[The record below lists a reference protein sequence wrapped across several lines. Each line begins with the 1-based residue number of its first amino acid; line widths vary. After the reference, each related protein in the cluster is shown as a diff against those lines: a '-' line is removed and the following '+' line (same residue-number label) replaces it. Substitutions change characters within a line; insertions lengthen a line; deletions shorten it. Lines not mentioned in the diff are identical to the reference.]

1 MQTRFTVAK
10 IALSN
15 TALSFDTEYS
25 YNLPQH
31 LVCKAQPG
39 LRVIVPFGRGNRRR
53 LGFITR
59 LYECDHMREELKNVI
74 SIADEQPLVNEE
86 MLKLIFWLKENT
98 FCTYFEA
105 YKTLVPIGFD
115 YNLSTHYKAVNAYI
129 DAELT
134 EEEQSLFNAF
144 MLAENQREKDI
155 LMEARGDLKKKA
167 VVESLIEKGVIEEV
181 DALKRKVGDGTV
193 RMVKLTSGF
202 LDAEVGGKITP
213 KQQQVI
219 DLLAQCE
226 SASINEICYMLG
238 VTQSIIKRLIQNG
251 ICETYDAEVLRTPN
265 FKETKRQDPESI
277 ILNDDQQKVFLG
289 ILKLVKKSKACGS
302 LLHGVTGSGKTSVF
316 IRLIHEVLKLQK
328 TALMLVPEI
337 SLTPQTVMKFRS
349 LFGETVAVIH
359 SNLSLGQR
367 VDEFKRIKSGDAR
380 IVIGTRSAV
389 FAPLDNIGIII
400 IDEEGEHTYK
410 SENSPRYHARDV
422 AIQRCGYHNAV
433 LLLASAT
440 PSIESYYY
448 AKSGR
453 FHLFELPNRYN
464 KTALPRVITV
474 DMQRELEDG
483 NDSLLSRSLKEA
495 IEDNLKRNEQ
505 SILFL
510 NRRGFNTY
518 VTCLD
523 CRMPVECPNCN
534 IPLTYHKKNNR
545 LMCHYCGYSRAKV
558 TECEHCHSTHLK
570 ATGVGTQRVEDEV
583 ERLFPNA
590 RVLRM
595 DADTT
600 TSRYSYE
607 KYFDAFE
614 RHEYD
619 IMLGT
624 QMIAKGIDFEN
635 VTLVGVLSLDRS
647 LYSGGFQSYEKT
659 FSLLTQV
666 VGRSGRGSKKGV
678 AFIQTFSPEHYV
690 IALAS
695 KQDYKEFYA
704 GEIELRRA
712 LTYPPFCD
720 ICVVGISSEINDEA
734 QRSAN
739 EFIKIL
745 KQNIKALDYKM
756 PLRVLGPSPCVMTR
770 INGRFRHRIII
781 KCKNNSVFRTLMS
794 KTLIDAAKSKVFC
807 NTRFFAD
814 INGDTGA

>member
-10 IALSN
+10 IALSG

-25 YNLPQH
+25 YNLPQS
-31 LVCKAQPG
+31 LADKALPG
-39 LRVIVPFGRGNRRR
+39 SRVIVPFGRGNRKR

-59 LYECDHMREELKNVI
+59 IYECEHMREELKNVI
-74 SIADEQPLVNEE
+74 SLADEQPLVNDE
-86 MLKLIFWLKENT
+86 MLKIIFWLKENT

-105 YKTLVPIGFD
+105 YKTLVPIGYD
-115 YNLSTHYKAVNAYI
+115 YNISTHYKAVNAHI
-129 DAELT
+129 DAELS
-134 EEEQSLFNAF
+134 EDEQSLFNAF
-144 MLAENQREKDI
+144 MLAESQREKDL
-155 LMEARGDLKKKA
+155 LMETRGNPEKKA
-167 VVESLIEKGVIEEV
+167 LVESLIEKGVIEEA
-181 DALKRKVGDGTV
+181 DILKRKVGDETI
-193 RMVKLTSGF
+193 RMVKLTNAF

-213 KQQQVI
+213 KQQQII
-219 DLLAQCE
+219 DLLSQCE
-226 SASINEICYMLG
+226 TASIKEICYMLG

-251 ICETYDAEVLRTPN
+251 ICETYDAEVLRTPD
-265 FKETKRQDPESI
+265 FKETERIDPESI
-277 ILNDDQQKVFLG
+277 ILNEDQQKVFQG
-289 ILKLVKKSKACGS
+289 ILELVKQSKPCGS
-302 LLHGVTGSGKTSVF
+302 VLYGVTGSGKTSVF
-316 IRLIHEVLKLQK
+316 IKLIHEVLRSGK

-367 VDEFKRIKSGDAR
+367 VDEFKRIKSGEAR

-422 AIQRCGYHNAV
+422 AVQRCGHHGAV

-453 FHLFELPNRYN
+453 FHLFELPYRYN
-464 KTALPRVITV
+464 KTSLPRVITV
-474 DMQRELEDG
+474 DMQAEAQDG
-483 NDSLLSRSLKEA
+483 NDSLFSRSLKEA
-495 IEDNLKRNEQ
+495 INENLKKHEQ
-505 SILFL
+505 SILLL

-518 VTCLD
+518 VTCLE
-523 CRMPVECPNCN
+523 CRTPVECPNCN

-545 LMCHYCGYSRAKV
+545 LMCHYCGYTRGNV

-600 TSRYSYE
+600 SSRYSYE
-607 KYFDAFE
+607 KYFDAFAKG
-614 RHEYD
+614 EYD

-624 QMIAKGIDFEN
+624 QMIAKGLDFEN

-647 LYSGGFQSYEKT
+647 LYTGGFQSYEKT

-690 IALAS
+690 INLAS
-695 KQDYKEFYA
+695 KQDYKEFYE

-712 LTYPPFCD
+712 LVYPPFCD

-734 QRSAN
+734 QRSSQ
-739 EFIKIL
+739 EFINIL
-745 KQNIKALDYKM
+745 KQNITELRYKM

-781 KCKNNSVFRTLMS
+781 KCKNNSAFRSLMS
-794 KTLIDAAKSKVFC
+794 KTLIDASKSKVFC
-807 NTRFFAD
+807 NTRLFAD
-814 INGDTGA
+814 INGDTGI

>member
-10 IALSN
+10 IALSG
-15 TALSFDTEYS
+15 TALSFDTQYS
-25 YNLPQH
+25 YNMPQG
-31 LVCKAQPG
+31 LVSKAQPG
-39 LRVIVPFGRGNRRR
+39 SRVIVPFGRGNRKR

-74 SIADEQPLVNEE
+74 SIVDEQPLVNEE

-105 YKTLVPIGFD
+105 YKTLVPIGYD
-115 YNLSTHYKAVNAYI
+115 YNLSTHYKAVNAYV
-129 DAELT
+129 DAELS
-134 EEEQSLFNAF
+134 EDEQSLFNAF
-144 MLAENQREKDI
+144 MLAESQREKDL
-155 LMEARGDLKKKA
+155 LMDSRGDAKKKA
-167 VVESLIEKGVIEEV
+167 LVEALIEKGVIEEA
-181 DALKRKVGDGTV
+181 DILKRKVGDETI
-193 RMVKLTSGF
+193 RMVKLTNAF

-226 SASINEICYMLG
+226 TASIKEICYMLG

-251 ICETYDAEVLRTPN
+251 ICETYDAEVLRTPD
-265 FKETKRQDPESI
+265 FKETERKDPESI
-277 ILNDDQQKVFLG
+277 ILNEDQQRVFLG
-289 ILKLVKKSKACGS
+289 ILELVKQSKPCGS
-302 LLHGVTGSGKTSVF
+302 LLYGVTGSGKTSVF
-316 IRLIHEVLKLQK
+316 IKLIHEVLKSGK

-367 VDEFKRIKSGDAR
+367 VDEFKRIKSGEAR

-422 AIQRCGYHNAV
+422 AIQRCGHHGAT

-448 AKSGR
+448 ARSGR
-453 FHLFELPNRYN
+453 FHLFELSNRYN
-464 KTALPRVITV
+464 KTSLPRVITV
-474 DMQRELEDG
+474 DMQAEAQDG
-483 NDSLLSRSLKEA
+483 NDSLFSRSLKSA
-495 IEDNLKRNEQ
+495 IDENLKKHEQ
-505 SILFL
+505 SILLL

-518 VTCLD
+518 ITCLE
-523 CRMPVECPNCN
+523 CRTPVECPNCN

-545 LMCHYCGYSRAKV
+545 LMCHYCGYTRSNV

-600 TSRYSYE
+600 SSRYSYE
-607 KYFDAFE
+607 KYFDSFAKG
-614 RHEYD
+614 EYD

-624 QMIAKGIDFEN
+624 QMIAKGLDFEN

-647 LYSGGFQSYEKT
+647 LYTGGFQSYEKT

-690 IALAS
+690 INLAS
-695 KQDYKEFYA
+695 KQDYKEFYE
-704 GEIELRRA
+704 GEIELRHA

-734 QRSAN
+734 QRSSQ
-739 EFIKIL
+739 EFINIL
-745 KQNIKALDYKM
+745 KQNITELNYKM

-781 KCKNNSVFRTLMS
+781 KCKNNSAFRALMS

-807 NTRFFAD
+807 NTRLFAD
-814 INGDTGA
+814 INGDTGI

>member
-10 IALSN
+10 IALSG
-15 TALSFDTEYS
+15 TALSFDTQYS
-25 YNLPQH
+25 YNMPQS
-31 LVCKAQPG
+31 LVSKAQPG
-39 LRVIVPFGRGNRRR
+39 SRVIVPFGRGNRKR
-53 LGFITR
+53 LGFITS
-59 LYECDHMREELKNVI
+59 LYECGHMREELKNVI
-74 SIADEQPLVNEE
+74 SIVDEQPLVNEE

-105 YKTLVPIGFD
+105 YKTLVPIGYD
-115 YNLSTHYKAVNAYI
+115 YNLSTHYKAVNAYVE
-129 DAELT
+129 AELS
-134 EEEQSLFNAF
+134 EDEQSLFNAF
-144 MLAENQREKDI
+144 MLAESQREKDL
-155 LMEARGDLKKKA
+155 LMDFSGDAKKK
-167 VVESLIEKGVIEEV
+167 VLVEALIEKGVIEEA
-181 DALKRKVGDGTV
+181 DILKRKVGDETI
-193 RMVKLTSGF
+193 RMVKLTNAF

-226 SASINEICYMLG
+226 TASIKEICYMLG

-251 ICETYDAEVLRTPN
+251 ICETYDAEVLRTPD
-265 FKETKRQDPESI
+265 FKETERKDPESI
-277 ILNDDQQKVFLG
+277 VLNEDQQRVFLG
-289 ILKLVKKSKACGS
+289 ILELVKQSKPCGS

-316 IRLIHEVLKLQK
+316 IKLIHEVLKSGK

-367 VDEFKRIKSGDAR
+367 VDEFKRIKSGEAR

-422 AIQRCGYHNAV
+422 AIQRCGHHSAV

-448 AKSGR
+448 ARSGR

-464 KTALPRVITV
+464 KTSLPRVITV
-474 DMQRELEDG
+474 DMQAEVQDG
-483 NDSLLSRSLKEA
+483 NDSLFSRSLKSA
-495 IEDNLKRNEQ
+495 IDENLKRHEQ
-505 SILFL
+505 SILLL

-518 VTCLD
+518 VTCLE
-523 CRMPVECPNCN
+523 CRTPVECPNCN

-545 LMCHYCGYSRAKV
+545 LMCHYCGYTRSKV
-558 TECEHCHSTHLK
+558 TECDHCHSTHLK

-600 TSRYSYE
+600 SSRYSYE
-607 KYFDAFE
+607 KYFDSFAKG
-614 RHEYD
+614 EYD

-624 QMIAKGIDFEN
+624 QMIAKGLDFEN

-647 LYSGGFQSYEKT
+647 LYAGGFQSYEKT

-666 VGRSGRGSKKGV
+666 VGRSGRGSKKGL

-690 IALAS
+690 INLAS
-695 KQDYKEFYA
+695 KQDYKEFYE
-704 GEIELRRA
+704 GEIELRHA

-720 ICVVGISSEINDEA
+720 ICVVGISSEVNDEA
-734 QRSAN
+734 QRSSQ
-739 EFIKIL
+739 EFINIL
-745 KQNIKALDYKM
+745 KKNITELKYKM

-781 KCKNNSVFRTLMS
+781 KCKNNSAFRALMG
-794 KTLIDAAKSKVFC
+794 KTLIDASKSKVFC
-807 NTRFFAD
+807 NTRLFVD
-814 INGDTGA
+814 INGDTGI

>member
-10 IALSN
+10 IALSG

-25 YNLPQH
+25 YNLPQS
-31 LVCKAQPG
+31 LASKALPG
-39 LRVIVPFGRGNRRR
+39 SRVIVPFGRGNRKRV
-53 LGFITR
+53 GFITR
-59 LYECDHMREELKNVI
+59 LYECDRMREELKNII
-74 SIADEQPLVNEE
+74 SVVDVQPLVNEE
-86 MLKLIFWLKENT
+86 MLRLIFWLKDNT

-105 YKTLVPIGFD
+105 YKTIVPIGYN
-115 YNLSTHYKAVNAYI
+115 YNLSTHYKAVNAHI
-129 DAELT
+129 DAELSKD
-134 EEEQSLFNAF
+134 EQSLFDAF
-144 MLAENQREKDI
+144 MLAENQREKDL
-155 LMEARGDLKKKA
+155 LMAYNGDPEKKA
-167 VVESLIEKGVIEEV
+167 LVEALIEKGVIEEADV
-181 DALKRKVGDGTV
+181 LKRKVGDETI
-193 RMVKLTSGF
+193 RMVKLTNAF

-213 KQQQVI
+213 KQQQII

-226 SASINEICYMLG
+226 TASIKEICYMLG

-251 ICETYDAEVLRTPN
+251 ICEIYEAEVLRTPN
-265 FKETKRQDPESI
+265 FKETDRIDPESI
-277 ILNDDQQKVFLG
+277 ILNDDQQRVFLG
-289 ILKLVKKSKACGS
+289 ILELIRLSKPCGS
-302 LLHGVTGSGKTSVF
+302 LLYGVTGSGKTSVF
-316 IRLIHEVLKLQK
+316 IKLIHEVLKSGK
-328 TALMLVPEI
+328 TALMLIPEI

-367 VDEFKRIKSGDAR
+367 VDEFKRIRSGDAR

-400 IDEEGEHTYK
+400 MDEEGEHTYK

-422 AIQRCGYHNAV
+422 AIQRCGHHGAV

-453 FHLFELPNRYN
+453 FHLFELPKRYN
-464 KTALPRVITV
+464 KTSLPRVITV
-474 DMQRELEDG
+474 DMQTEVQDG
-483 NDSLLSRSLKEA
+483 NNSLFSRSLKDA

-505 SILFL
+505 SILLL

-570 ATGVGTQRVEDEV
+570 ATGIGTQRVEDEV

-600 TSRYSYE
+600 SSRYSYE
-607 KYFDAFE
+607 KYFDAFAKG
-614 RHEYD
+614 EYD

-624 QMIAKGIDFEN
+624 QMIAKGLDFEN

-647 LYSGGFQSYEKT
+647 LYTGGFQSYEKT

-690 IALAS
+690 ISLAS
-695 KQDYKEFYA
+695 KQDYKKFYE

-734 QRSAN
+734 QKSSQ
-739 EFIKIL
+739 EFINIL
-745 KQNIKALDYKM
+745 KQNIDELNYKM
-756 PLRVLGPSPCVMTR
+756 PMRVLGPSPCIMTR

-781 KCKNNSVFRTLMS
+781 KCKNNSAFRSLMS
-794 KTLIDAAKSKVFC
+794 KTLVDASKSKVFC
-807 NTRFFAD
+807 NTRLFAD
-814 INGDTGA
+814 INGDTGI

>member
-10 IALSN
+10 IALSG

-25 YNLPQH
+25 YNLPQS
-31 LVCKAQPG
+31 LASKALPG
-39 LRVIVPFGRGNRRR
+39 SRVIVPFGRGNRKRV
-53 LGFITR
+53 GFITR
-59 LYECDHMREELKNVI
+59 LYECDRMREELKNII
-74 SIADEQPLVNEE
+74 SVVDVQPLVNEE
-86 MLKLIFWLKENT
+86 MLRLIFWLKDNT

-105 YKTLVPIGFD
+105 YKTIVPIGYD
-115 YNLSTHYKAVNAYI
+115 YNLSTHYKAVNAHI
-129 DAELT
+129 DAELSKD
-134 EEEQSLFNAF
+134 EQSLFDAF
-144 MLAENQREKDI
+144 MLAENQREKDL
-155 LMEARGDLKKKA
+155 LMAYNGDPEKKA
-167 VVESLIEKGVIEEV
+167 LVEALIEKGVIEEADV
-181 DALKRKVGDGTV
+181 LKRKVGDETI
-193 RMVKLTSGF
+193 RMVKLTNAF

-213 KQQQVI
+213 KQQQII

-226 SASINEICYMLG
+226 TASIKEICYMLG

-251 ICETYDAEVLRTPN
+251 ICEIYEAEVLRTPN
-265 FKETKRQDPESI
+265 FKETDRIDPESI
-277 ILNDDQQKVFLG
+277 ILNDDQQRVFLG
-289 ILKLVKKSKACGS
+289 ILELIRLSKPCGS
-302 LLHGVTGSGKTSVF
+302 LLYGVTGSGKTSVF
-316 IRLIHEVLKLQK
+316 IKLIHEVLKSGK
-328 TALMLVPEI
+328 TALMLIPEI

-367 VDEFKRIKSGDAR
+367 VDEFKRIRSGDAR

-400 IDEEGEHTYK
+400 MDEEGEHTYK

-422 AIQRCGYHNAV
+422 AIQRCGHHGAV

-453 FHLFELPNRYN
+453 FHLFELPKRYN
-464 KTALPRVITV
+464 KTSLPRVITV
-474 DMQRELEDG
+474 DMQTEVQDG
-483 NDSLLSRSLKEA
+483 NNSLFSRSLKDA

-505 SILFL
+505 SILLL

-600 TSRYSYE
+600 SSRYSYE
-607 KYFDAFE
+607 KYFDAFAKG
-614 RHEYD
+614 EYD

-624 QMIAKGIDFEN
+624 QMIAKGLDFEN

-647 LYSGGFQSYEKT
+647 LYTGGFQSYEKT

-690 IALAS
+690 ISLAS
-695 KQDYKEFYA
+695 KQDYKKFYE

-734 QRSAN
+734 QKSSQ
-739 EFIKIL
+739 EFINIL
-745 KQNIKALDYKM
+745 KQNIDELNYKM
-756 PLRVLGPSPCVMTR
+756 PMRVLGPSPCIMTR

-781 KCKNNSVFRTLMS
+781 KCKNNSAFRSLMS
-794 KTLIDAAKSKVFC
+794 KTLVDASKSKVFC
-807 NTRFFAD
+807 NTRLFAD
-814 INGDTGA
+814 INGDTGI

>member
-10 IALSN
+10 IALSG
-15 TALSFDTEYS
+15 TALSFDTQYS
-25 YNLPQH
+25 YNMPQG
-31 LVCKAQPG
+31 LVSKAQPG
-39 LRVIVPFGRGNRRR
+39 SRVIVPFGRGNRKR

-74 SIADEQPLVNEE
+74 SIVDEQPLVNEE
-86 MLKLIFWLKENT
+86 MLKIIFWLKENT

-105 YKTLVPIGFD
+105 YKTLVPIGYD
-115 YNLSTHYKAVNAYI
+115 YNLSTHYKAVNAYV
-129 DAELT
+129 DSELS
-134 EEEQSLFNAF
+134 EDEQSLFNAF
-144 MLAENQREKDI
+144 MLAESQREKDL
-155 LMEARGDLKKKA
+155 LMDSRGDAKKKA
-167 VVESLIEKGVIEEV
+167 LVESLIEKGVIEEA
-181 DALKRKVGDGTV
+181 DILKRKVGDETI
-193 RMVKLTSGF
+193 RMVKLTNTF

-226 SASINEICYMLG
+226 TASIKEICYMLG

-251 ICETYDAEVLRTPN
+251 ICETYDAEVLRTPD
-265 FKETKRQDPESI
+265 FKETERKDPESI
-277 ILNDDQQKVFLG
+277 ILNEDQQRVFLG
-289 ILKLVKKSKACGS
+289 ILELVKKAKPCGS
-302 LLHGVTGSGKTSVF
+302 LLYGVTGSGKTSVF
-316 IRLIHEVLKLQK
+316 IKLIHEVLKSGK

-367 VDEFKRIKSGDAR
+367 VDEFKRIKSGEAR

-410 SENSPRYHARDV
+410 SESSPRYHARDV
-422 AIQRCGYHNAV
+422 AIQRCGHHGAT

-448 AKSGR
+448 ARSGR
-453 FHLFELPNRYN
+453 FHLFELPKRYN
-464 KTALPRVITV
+464 KTSLPRVITV
-474 DMQRELEDG
+474 DMQAEVQDG
-483 NDSLLSRSLKEA
+483 NDSLFSRSLKSA
-495 IEDNLKRNEQ
+495 IDENLKRHEQ
-505 SILFL
+505 SILLL

-518 VTCLD
+518 VTCLE
-523 CRMPVECPNCN
+523 CRTPVECPNCN

-545 LMCHYCGYSRAKV
+545 LMCHYCGYTRSNV

-600 TSRYSYE
+600 SSRYSYE
-607 KYFDAFE
+607 KYFDSFAKG
-614 RHEYD
+614 EYD

-624 QMIAKGIDFEN
+624 QMIAKGLDFEN

-647 LYSGGFQSYEKT
+647 LYTGGFQSYEKT

-690 IALAS
+690 INLAS
-695 KQDYKEFYA
+695 KQDYKEFYE
-704 GEIELRRA
+704 GEIELRHA

-720 ICVVGISSEINDEA
+720 ICVVGISSEVNDEA
-734 QRSAN
+734 QRSSQ
-739 EFIKIL
+739 EFINIL
-745 KQNIKALDYKM
+745 KQNITELNYKM

-781 KCKNNSVFRTLMS
+781 KCKNNSAFRALMG
-794 KTLIDAAKSKVFC
+794 KTLIDASKSKVFC
-807 NTRFFAD
+807 NTRLFAD
-814 INGDTGA
+814 INGDTGI

>member
-10 IALSN
+10 IALSG

-25 YNLPQH
+25 YNLPQS
-31 LVCKAQPG
+31 LASKALPG
-39 LRVIVPFGRGNRRR
+39 SRVIVPFGRGNRKRV
-53 LGFITR
+53 GFITR
-59 LYECDHMREELKNVI
+59 LYECDRMREELKNII
-74 SIADEQPLVNEE
+74 SVVDVQPLVNEE
-86 MLKLIFWLKENT
+86 MLRLIFWLKDNT

-105 YKTLVPIGFD
+105 YKTIVPIGYD
-115 YNLSTHYKAVNAYI
+115 YNLSTHYKAVNAHI
-129 DAELT
+129 DAELSKD
-134 EEEQSLFNAF
+134 EQSLFDAF
-144 MLAENQREKDI
+144 MLAENQREKDL
-155 LMEARGDLKKKA
+155 LMAYNGDPEKKA
-167 VVESLIEKGVIEEV
+167 LVEALIEKGVIEEADV
-181 DALKRKVGDGTV
+181 LKRKVGDETI
-193 RMVKLTSGF
+193 RMVKLTNAF

-213 KQQQVI
+213 KQQQII

-226 SASINEICYMLG
+226 TASIKEICYMLG

-251 ICETYDAEVLRTPN
+251 ICEIYEAEVLRTPN
-265 FKETKRQDPESI
+265 FKETDRIDPESI
-277 ILNDDQQKVFLG
+277 ILNDDQQRVFLG
-289 ILKLVKKSKACGS
+289 ILELIRLSKPCGS
-302 LLHGVTGSGKTSVF
+302 LLYGVTGSGKTSVF
-316 IRLIHEVLKLQK
+316 IKLIHEVLKSGK
-328 TALMLVPEI
+328 TALMLIPEI

-367 VDEFKRIKSGDAR
+367 VDEFKRIRSGDAR

-400 IDEEGEHTYK
+400 MDEEGEHTYK

-422 AIQRCGYHNAV
+422 AIQRCGHHGAV

-453 FHLFELPNRYN
+453 FHLFELPKRYN
-464 KTALPRVITV
+464 KTSLPRVITV
-474 DMQRELEDG
+474 DMQTEVQDG
-483 NDSLLSRSLKEA
+483 NNSLFSRSLKDA

-505 SILFL
+505 SILLL

-518 VTCLD
+518 ITCLD

-570 ATGVGTQRVEDEV
+570 ATGIGTQRVEDEV

-600 TSRYSYE
+600 SSRYSYE
-607 KYFDAFE
+607 KYFDAFAKG
-614 RHEYD
+614 EYD

-624 QMIAKGIDFEN
+624 QMIAKGLDFEN

-647 LYSGGFQSYEKT
+647 LYTGGFQSYEKT

-690 IALAS
+690 ISLAS
-695 KQDYKEFYA
+695 KQDYKKFYE

-734 QRSAN
+734 QKSSQ
-739 EFIKIL
+739 EFINIL
-745 KQNIKALDYKM
+745 KQNIDELNYKM
-756 PLRVLGPSPCVMTR
+756 PMRVLGPSPCIMTR

-781 KCKNNSVFRTLMS
+781 KCKNNSAFRSLMS
-794 KTLIDAAKSKVFC
+794 KTLVDASKSKVFC
-807 NTRFFAD
+807 NTRLFAD
-814 INGDTGA
+814 INGDTGI

>member
-10 IALSN
+10 IALSG
-15 TALSFDTEYS
+15 TALSFDTQYS
-25 YNLPQH
+25 YNMPQG
-31 LVCKAQPG
+31 LVSKAQPG
-39 LRVIVPFGRGNRRR
+39 SRVIVPFGRGNRKR

-59 LYECDHMREELKNVI
+59 LYECDHIREELKNVI
-74 SIADEQPLVNEE
+74 SIVDEQPLVNEE

-105 YKTLVPIGFD
+105 YKTLVPIGYD
-115 YNLSTHYKAVNAYI
+115 YNLSTHYKAVNAYV
-129 DAELT
+129 DAELS
-134 EEEQSLFNAF
+134 EDEQSLFNAF
-144 MLAENQREKDI
+144 MLAESQREKDL
-155 LMEARGDLKKKA
+155 LMDSRGDAKKKA
-167 VVESLIEKGVIEEV
+167 LVEALIAKGVIEEA
-181 DALKRKVGDGTV
+181 DILKRKVGDETI
-193 RMVKLTSGF
+193 RMVKLTNAF

-226 SASINEICYMLG
+226 TASIKEICYMLG

-251 ICETYDAEVLRTPN
+251 ICETYDAEVLRTPD
-265 FKETKRQDPESI
+265 FKETERKDPESI
-277 ILNDDQQKVFLG
+277 ILNEDQQRVFLG
-289 ILKLVKKSKACGS
+289 ILELVKKAKPCGS
-302 LLHGVTGSGKTSVF
+302 LLYGVTGSGKTSVF
-316 IRLIHEVLKLQK
+316 IKLIHEVLKSGK

-367 VDEFKRIKSGDAR
+367 VDEFKRIKSGEAK

-410 SENSPRYHARDV
+410 SESSPRYHARDV
-422 AIQRCGYHNAV
+422 AIQRCGHHSAT

-448 AKSGR
+448 ARSGR
-453 FHLFELPNRYN
+453 FHLFELPKRYN
-464 KTALPRVITV
+464 KTSLPRVITV
-474 DMQRELEDG
+474 DMQAEAQDG
-483 NDSLLSRSLKEA
+483 NDSLFSRSLKSA
-495 IEDNLKRNEQ
+495 IDENLKRHEQ
-505 SILFL
+505 SILLL

-518 VTCLD
+518 VTCLE
-523 CRMPVECPNCN
+523 CRTPVECPNCN

-545 LMCHYCGYSRAKV
+545 LMCHYCGYTRSNV

-583 ERLFPNA
+583 QRLFPNA

-600 TSRYSYE
+600 SSRYSYE
-607 KYFDAFE
+607 KHFDSFAKG
-614 RHEYD
+614 EYD

-624 QMIAKGIDFEN
+624 QMIAKGLDFEN

-647 LYSGGFQSYEKT
+647 LYTGGFQSYEKT

-690 IALAS
+690 INLAS
-695 KQDYKEFYA
+695 KQDYKEFYE
-704 GEIELRRA
+704 GEIELRHA

-734 QRSAN
+734 QRSSQ
-739 EFIKIL
+739 EFINIL
-745 KQNIKALDYKM
+745 KQNITELNYKM

-781 KCKNNSVFRTLMS
+781 KCKNNSAFRALMS
-794 KTLIDAAKSKVFC
+794 KTLIDASKSKVFC
-807 NTRFFAD
+807 NTRLFAD
-814 INGDTGA
+814 INGDTGI

>member
-10 IALSN
+10 IALSG

-25 YNLPQH
+25 YNLPQS
-31 LVCKAQPG
+31 LANKALPG
-39 LRVIVPFGRGNRRR
+39 SRVIVPFGRGNRKRV
-53 LGFITR
+53 GFITR
-59 LYECDHMREELKNVI
+59 LYECDRMREELKNII
-74 SIADEQPLVNEE
+74 SVVDVQPLVNEE
-86 MLKLIFWLKENT
+86 MLRLIFWLKDNT

-105 YKTLVPIGFD
+105 YKTIVPIGYD
-115 YNLSTHYKAVNAYI
+115 YNLSTHYKAVNAHI
-129 DAELT
+129 DAELSKD
-134 EEEQSLFNAF
+134 EQSLFDAF
-144 MLAENQREKDI
+144 MLAENQREKDL
-155 LMEARGDLKKKA
+155 LMAYNGDPEKKA
-167 VVESLIEKGVIEEV
+167 LVEALIEKGVIEEADV
-181 DALKRKVGDGTV
+181 LKRKVGDETI
-193 RMVKLTSGF
+193 RMVKLTNAF

-213 KQQQVI
+213 KQQQII

-226 SASINEICYMLG
+226 TASIKEICYMLG

-251 ICETYDAEVLRTPN
+251 ICEIYEAEVLRTPN
-265 FKETKRQDPESI
+265 FKETDRIDPESI
-277 ILNDDQQKVFLG
+277 ILNDDQQRVFLG
-289 ILKLVKKSKACGS
+289 ILELIRLSKPCGS
-302 LLHGVTGSGKTSVF
+302 LLYGVTGSGKTSVF
-316 IRLIHEVLKLQK
+316 IKLIHEVLKSGK
-328 TALMLVPEI
+328 TALMLIPEI

-367 VDEFKRIKSGDAR
+367 VDEFKRIRSGDAR

-400 IDEEGEHTYK
+400 MDEEGEHTYK

-422 AIQRCGYHNAV
+422 AIQRCGHHGAV

-453 FHLFELPNRYN
+453 FHLFELPKRYN
-464 KTALPRVITV
+464 KTSLPRVITV
-474 DMQRELEDG
+474 DMQTEVQDG
-483 NDSLLSRSLKEA
+483 NNSLFSRSLKDA

-505 SILFL
+505 SILLL

-518 VTCLD
+518 ITCLE
-523 CRMPVECPNCN
+523 CRTPVECPNCN

-545 LMCHYCGYSRAKV
+545 LMCHYCGYTKGNV
-558 TECEHCHSTHLK
+558 CECEHCHSTHLK
-570 ATGVGTQRVEDEV
+570 ATGIGTQRVEDEV

-600 TSRYSYE
+600 SSRYSYE
-607 KYFDAFE
+607 KYFDAFAKG
-614 RHEYD
+614 EYD

-624 QMIAKGIDFEN
+624 QMIAKGLDFEN

-647 LYSGGFQSYEKT
+647 LYTGGFQSYEKT

-690 IALAS
+690 ISLAS
-695 KQDYKEFYA
+695 KQDYKKFYE

-734 QRSAN
+734 QKSSQ
-739 EFIKIL
+739 EFINIL
-745 KQNIKALDYKM
+745 KQNIYELNYKM
-756 PLRVLGPSPCVMTR
+756 PMRVLGPSPCIMTR

-781 KCKNNSVFRTLMS
+781 KCKNNSAFRSLMS
-794 KTLIDAAKSKVFC
+794 KTLVDASKSKVFC
-807 NTRFFAD
+807 NTRLFAD
-814 INGDTGA
+814 INGDTGI

>member
-10 IALSN
+10 IALSG
-15 TALSFDTEYS
+15 TALSFDTQYS
-25 YNLPQH
+25 YNMPQS
-31 LVCKAQPG
+31 LVSKAQPG
-39 LRVIVPFGRGNRRR
+39 SRVIVPFGRGNRKR

-59 LYECDHMREELKNVI
+59 LYECGHMREELKNVI
-74 SIADEQPLVNEE
+74 SIVDEQPLVNEE

-105 YKTLVPIGFD
+105 YKTLVPIGYD
-115 YNLSTHYKAVNAYI
+115 YNLSTHYKAVNAYV
-129 DAELT
+129 DAELS
-134 EEEQSLFNAF
+134 EDEQSLFNAF
-144 MLAENQREKDI
+144 MLAESQREKDL
-155 LMEARGDLKKKA
+155 LMDSRGDAKKKA
-167 VVESLIEKGVIEEV
+167 LVEALIEKGVIEEA
-181 DALKRKVGDGTV
+181 DILKRKVGDETI
-193 RMVKLTSGF
+193 RMVKLTNAF

-226 SASINEICYMLG
+226 TASIKEICYMLG

-251 ICETYDAEVLRTPN
+251 ICETYDAEVLRTPD
-265 FKETKRQDPESI
+265 FKETERKDPESI
-277 ILNDDQQKVFLG
+277 ILNEDQQRVFLG
-289 ILKLVKKSKACGS
+289 ILELVKQSKPCGS
-302 LLHGVTGSGKTSVF
+302 LLYGVTGSGKTSVF
-316 IRLIHEVLKLQK
+316 IKLIHEVLKSGK

-367 VDEFKRIKSGDAR
+367 VDEFKRIKSGEAR

-422 AIQRCGYHNAV
+422 AIQRCGHHGAV

-448 AKSGR
+448 ARSGR

-464 KTALPRVITV
+464 KTSLPRVITV
-474 DMQRELEDG
+474 DMQAEAQDG
-483 NDSLLSRSLKEA
+483 NDSLFSRSLKSA
-495 IEDNLKRNEQ
+495 IDENLKRHEQ
-505 SILFL
+505 SILLL

-518 VTCLD
+518 VTCLE
-523 CRMPVECPNCN
+523 CRTPVECPNCN

-545 LMCHYCGYSRAKV
+545 LMCHYCGYTRSNV

-583 ERLFPNA
+583 GRLFPNA

-600 TSRYSYE
+600 SSRYSYE
-607 KYFDAFE
+607 KYFDSFAKG
-614 RHEYD
+614 EYD

-624 QMIAKGIDFEN
+624 QMIAKGLDFKN

-666 VGRSGRGSKKGV
+666 VGRSGRGSKKGL

-690 IALAS
+690 INLAS
-695 KQDYKEFYA
+695 KQDYKGFYE
-704 GEIELRRA
+704 GEIELRHA

-734 QRSAN
+734 QRSSQ
-739 EFIKIL
+739 EFINIL
-745 KQNIKALDYKM
+745 KQNITELNYKM

-781 KCKNNSVFRTLMS
+781 KCKNNSAFRALMS
-794 KTLIDAAKSKVFC
+794 KTLIDASKSKVFC
-807 NTRFFAD
+807 NTRLFAD
-814 INGDTGA
+814 INGDTGI

>member
-10 IALSN
+10 IALSG
-15 TALSFDTEYS
+15 TALSFDTQYS
-25 YNLPQH
+25 YNMPQG
-31 LVCKAQPG
+31 LVSKAQPG
-39 LRVIVPFGRGNRRR
+39 SRVIVPFGRGNRKR

-74 SIADEQPLVNEE
+74 SIVDEQPLVNEE

-105 YKTLVPIGFD
+105 YKTLVPIGYD
-115 YNLSTHYKAVNAYI
+115 YNLSTHYKAVNAYV
-129 DAELT
+129 DAELSKD
-134 EEEQSLFNAF
+134 EQSLFNAF
-144 MLAENQREKDI
+144 MLAESQREKDL
-155 LMEARGDLKKKA
+155 LMDSRGDAKKKA
-167 VVESLIEKGVIEEV
+167 LVESLIEKGVIEEA
-181 DALKRKVGDGTV
+181 DILKRKVGDETI
-193 RMVKLTSGF
+193 RMVKLTNAF

-226 SASINEICYMLG
+226 TASIKEICYMLG

-251 ICETYDAEVLRTPN
+251 ICETYDAEVLRTPD
-265 FKETKRQDPESI
+265 FKETERKDPESI
-277 ILNDDQQKVFLG
+277 ILNEDQQRVFLG
-289 ILKLVKKSKACGS
+289 ILELVKQSKPCGS
-302 LLHGVTGSGKTSVF
+302 LLYGVTGSGKTSVF
-316 IRLIHEVLKLQK
+316 IKLIHEVLKSGK

-367 VDEFKRIKSGDAR
+367 VDEFKRIKSGEAR

-410 SENSPRYHARDV
+410 SESSPRYHARDV
-422 AIQRCGYHNAV
+422 AIQRCGHHGAT

-448 AKSGR
+448 ARSGR
-453 FHLFELPNRYN
+453 FHLFELPKRYN
-464 KTALPRVITV
+464 KTSLPRVITV
-474 DMQRELEDG
+474 DMQAEAQDG
-483 NDSLLSRSLKEA
+483 NDSLFSRSLKSA
-495 IEDNLKRNEQ
+495 IDENLKRHEQ
-505 SILFL
+505 SILLL

-518 VTCLD
+518 VTCLE
-523 CRMPVECPNCN
+523 CRTPVECPNCN

-545 LMCHYCGYSRAKV
+545 LMCHYCGYTRSNV

-600 TSRYSYE
+600 SSRYSYE
-607 KYFDAFE
+607 KYFDSFAKG
-614 RHEYD
+614 EYD

-624 QMIAKGIDFEN
+624 QMIAKGLDFEN

-647 LYSGGFQSYEKT
+647 LYTGGFQSYEKT

-690 IALAS
+690 INLAS
-695 KQDYKEFYA
+695 KQDYKEFYE
-704 GEIELRRA
+704 GEIELRHA

-734 QRSAN
+734 QRSSQ
-739 EFIKIL
+739 EFINIL
-745 KQNIKALDYKM
+745 KQNITELNYKM

-781 KCKNNSVFRTLMS
+781 KCKNNSAFRALMS
-794 KTLIDAAKSKVFC
+794 KTLIDASKSKMFC
-807 NTRFFAD
+807 NTRLFAD
-814 INGDTGA
+814 INGDTGI

>member
-10 IALSN
+10 IALSG
-15 TALSFDTEYS
+15 TALSFDAEYS
-25 YNLPQH
+25 YNLPQN
-31 LVCKAQPG
+31 LADKAQPG
-39 LRVIVPFGRGNRRR
+39 SRVVVPFGRGNRKR

-59 LYECDHMREELKNVI
+59 LYECGHMREELKSVI
-74 SIADEQPLVNEE
+74 SVADEQPLVNEE

-105 YKTLVPIGFD
+105 YKALVPIGYD
-115 YNLSTHYKAVNAYI
+115 YNLSTHYKAVNAHI
-129 DAELT
+129 DAELS
-134 EEEQSLFNAF
+134 EDEQSLFNAF
-144 MLAENQREKDI
+144 MLAESQREKDL
-155 LMEARGDLKKKA
+155 LMAHNGDRKKKA
-167 VVESLIEKGVIEEV
+167 LIESLIEKGVIEEA
-181 DALKRKVGDGTV
+181 DILKRKVGDETI
-193 RMVKLTSGF
+193 RMVKLTNAF

-213 KQQQVI
+213 KQQQII

-226 SASINEICYMLG
+226 TASVKEICYMLG

-251 ICETYDAEVLRTPN
+251 ICETYDAEVLRTPD
-265 FKETKRQDPESI
+265 FKETEHIDPDSI
-277 ILNDDQQKVFLG
+277 VLNEDQHKVFQG
-289 ILKLVKKSKACGS
+289 ILELVKQSKPCGS
-302 LLHGVTGSGKTSVF
+302 VLYGVTGSGKTSVF
-316 IRLIHEVLKLQK
+316 IKLINEVLKSGK

-367 VDEFKRIKSGDAR
+367 VDEFKRIKSGEAR

-422 AIQRCGYHNAV
+422 AVQRCGHHGAV

-448 AKSGR
+448 ARSGR
-453 FHLFELPNRYN
+453 FHLFELPYRYN
-464 KTALPRVITV
+464 KTSLPRVITV
-474 DMQRELEDG
+474 DMQAEAQDG
-483 NDSLLSRSLKEA
+483 NDSLFSRSLREA
-495 IEDNLKRNEQ
+495 IDENLKKHEQ
-505 SILFL
+505 SILLL

-518 VTCLD
+518 VTCLE
-523 CRMPVECPNCN
+523 CRTPVECPNCN

-545 LMCHYCGYSRAKV
+545 LMCHYCGYTRGNV

-583 ERLFPNA
+583 ERLFPSA

-600 TSRYSYE
+600 SSRYSYE
-607 KYFDAFE
+607 KYFDAFAKG
-614 RHEYD
+614 EYD

-624 QMIAKGIDFEN
+624 QMIAKGLDFEN

-647 LYSGGFQSYEKT
+647 LYTGGFQSYEKT

-690 IALAS
+690 INLAS
-695 KQDYKEFYA
+695 KQDYKEFYE

-734 QRSAN
+734 QRSSQ
-739 EFIKIL
+739 EFINIL
-745 KQNIKALDYKM
+745 KQNIAELNFNM

-781 KCKNNSVFRTLMS
+781 KCKNNSAFRSLMS
-794 KTLIDAAKSKVFC
+794 KTLVDASKSKVFC
-807 NTRFFAD
+807 NTRLFAD
-814 INGDTGA
+814 INGDTGI